1 MRGAIALVE
10 DDDLVRLTIEEMIK
24 ALGHGC
30 VSFRSAEALLA
41 EFDGRDPPAAL
52 VTDVNLGPGM
62 SGLDLGAR
70 VRRLWPG
77 IPIIYATGWHPALAR
92 HNLGEG
98 EFLLQKPFPHST
110 LARALRQGVRHGA

>member
-1 MRGAIALVE
+1 MRAAIALVE
-10 DDDLVRLTIEEMIK
+10 DDELVRLTIEQMIE
-24 ALGHGC
+24 ALGHAC
-30 VSFRSAEALLA
+30 VSFPSAEALLA

-62 SGLDLGAR
+62 SGLDLGAH

-92 HNLGEG
+92 HDLGEG
-98 EFLLQKPFPHST
+98 EFLLQKPFPTSA
-110 LARALRQGVRHGA
+110 LDRVLRQGVQHRV